1 MDFFKNLDYDGLL
14 HLISVIKSWFV
25 PKEDGK
31 GLSSNDYT
39 DAEKTKL
46 SGIATGATK
55 NTVEDTLTS
64 TSTTNALSANQGK
77 VLDEK
82 IKAINTNLEDLGA
95 GDMLRSVY
103 DTDLDGT
110 VDSAEN
116 AQKLD
121 GHDSS
126 YYAKAADIPTV
137 TNDLTNER
145 KANYDAAYQ
154 HSVSTHA
161 PANAEKNAIVT
172 VKKNG
177 AVVTPDSSRAVDIAV
192 PTKYSDLTADITYL
206 TAHQDISGKADKST
220 TLAGYGI
227 TNAYTK
233 AEVESAIAAGVANA
247 AHLKRKIVDTLPTAD
262 IDENT
267 VYMVLDDSSS
277 SDNKYIEWMYINGA
291 WEKTGD
297 TEIDLSGYVQASD
310 IVPITNEEIDA
321 AFAAT

>member
-1 MDFFKNLDYDGLL
+1 MDIRNFDYEALL
-14 HLISVIKSWFV
+14 HFISVIKSWFV
-25 PKEDGK
+25 SKEDGK

-39 DAEKTKL
+39 TAEKTKL
-46 SGIATGATK
+46 SGIAEGATK
-55 NTVEDTLTS
+55 NIVEDTLTS
-64 TSTTNALSANQGK
+64 TSPTNALSANQGK
-77 VLDEK
+77 LLDER
-82 IKAINTNLEDLGA
+82 IKAINTNLGNLGA

-116 AQKLD
+116 AQKLG

-137 TNDLTNER
+137 TNDLTNTL
-145 KANYDAAYQ
+145 KSNYDAAYQ

-161 PANAEKNAIVT
+161 PTNAEQNTIVT

-177 AVVTPDSSRAVDIAV
+177 AVLTPDSDRAVDIEV
-192 PTKYSDLTADITYL
+192 PTKYSDLTPDITYL
-206 TAHQDISGKADKST
+206 TEHQDISGKADKST
-220 TLAGYGI
+220 TLSGYGI

-233 AEVESAIAAGVANA
+233 TEVDNAIAAGVANA
-247 AHLKRKIVDTLPTAD
+247 AHLKRAIVATLPTTD
-262 IDENT
+262 IDENI

-297 TEIDLSGYVQASD
+297 TEIDLSGYVQTTD
-310 IVPITNEEIDA
+310 IKPITNEEIDA
-321 AFAAT
+321 AFAAS

>member
-1 MDFFKNLDYDGLL
+1 MDIFKNLDYDGLL

-25 PKEDGK
+25 PKEEGK

-39 DAEKTKL
+39 TTEKTKL
-46 SGIATGATK
+46 AGIAEGATK
-55 NTVEDTLTS
+55 NTVEDVLTS

-77 VLDEK
+77 MLNDK
-82 IKAINTNLEDLGA
+82 IAAINTNLEDLGA

-116 AQKLD
+116 AQKLG
-121 GHDSS
+121 GHESS

-137 TNDLTNER
+137 TNDLTNTL
-145 KANYDAAYQ
+145 KSNYDAAYQ

-161 PANAEKNAIVT
+161 PTNAEHNTIVT

-177 AVVTPDSSRAVDIAV
+177 AVVTPDSDRAVDITV
-192 PTKYSDLTADITYL
+192 PTKYTDLTADITYL
-206 TAHQDISGKADKST
+206 TEHQDISGKADKST
-220 TLAGYGI
+220 TLSGYGI

-233 AEVESAIAAGVANA
+233 TEVDSAIAAGVANA
-247 AHLKRKIVDTLPTAD
+247 AHLKRTIVEALPTTD

-267 VYMVLDDSSS
+267 VYMVLDDSTS

-297 TEIDLSGYVQASD
+297 TEIDLSGYVQTTD
-310 IVPITNEEIDA
+310 IVAITNEEIDA
-321 AFAAT
+321 AFAAS